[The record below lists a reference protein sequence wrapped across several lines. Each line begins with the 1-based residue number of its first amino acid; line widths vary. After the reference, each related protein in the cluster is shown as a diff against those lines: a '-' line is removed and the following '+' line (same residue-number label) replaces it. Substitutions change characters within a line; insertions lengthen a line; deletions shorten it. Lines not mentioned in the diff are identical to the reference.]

1 MYDAE
6 GSRDGTP
13 CPECGS
19 DETITWRF
27 EEGFD
32 EIECRTCGFRSDAE
46 ELDALERQAGDVLRK
61 DDGNDAPPLPKRPLR
76 A

>member
-6 GSRDGTP
+6 GIREGTP

-19 DETITWRF
+19 EETVTWRF
-27 EEGFD
+27 LEGFD
-32 EIECRTCGFRSDAE
+32 ELECRRCGYRSDAA
-46 ELDALERQAGDVLRK
+46 ELDALERHAGDVLRK
-61 DDGNDAPPLPKRPLR
+61 EDDDVPPPPKRPLR

>member
-13 CPECGS
+13 CPECGAE
-19 DETITWRF
+19 DTITWRF
-27 EEGFD
+27 DEGFD
-32 EIECRTCGFRSDAE
+32 ELECRRCGYRSDAE
-46 ELDALERQAGDVLRK
+46 ELAALERHAGDVLRR
-61 DDGNDAPPLPKRPLR
+61 DEDDAPPLPKRPIR